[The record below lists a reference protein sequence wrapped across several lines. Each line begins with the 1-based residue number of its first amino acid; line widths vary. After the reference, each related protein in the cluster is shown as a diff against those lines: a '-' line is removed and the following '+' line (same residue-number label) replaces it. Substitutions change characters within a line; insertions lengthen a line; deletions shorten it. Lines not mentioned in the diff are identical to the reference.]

1 MPKPKELTENQK
13 RLLTEV
19 VQHFSKEDVE
29 VRERQIR
36 TWRQLKFLW
45 EGFSRIYYSDI
56 AHDWRIWDA
65 QLQSEDDS
73 NQANYDKT
81 INIFRAY
88 LESIIAAL
96 SVTVPPIKCYP
107 DDADNALDLL
117 TAKAGDKISQLIYRH
132 NDVPHVWLHA
142 LFIHYTEGMVAA
154 YTYSKSDEKYGTY
167 EEKQTRDEEE
177 LKDYLKCPNCGFE
190 REKETDE
197 FMPTS
202 CPECEYGNGIDDE
215 LNGPELGLQEETR
228 SLTVTKIVGVTK
240 KAKSRQ
246 CIECYGGLYVKV
258 PVYAKRQED
267 CPYLIFNY
275 ETHYALARERF
286 PDIRE
291 KIQPSGPYDPYE
303 KWGRLNPQYQGEY
316 PLNNVTVKSAWLRT
330 SAFEILNEADCNEL
344 KGLFPYG
351 VKVIHV
357 GDTFAEAEGESLD
370 DCWTLTL
377 NPLSDFIHSDPPG
390 LLLVSL
396 QEITNDL
403 ISLILQTIEHGI
415 PQTFADPSVLN
426 FEGYRQLEATPGSIY
441 PATPK
446 SGKSMQDAFY
456 EIKTATLSAEVMPV
470 LEQTQSFAQLVSG
483 ALPSLFGGQLD
494 GSKTASEYSMSKAQA
509 LQRLQTTWKVF
520 TIWWKQIFGKVIPA
534 YIKDIVEDERLVEQD
549 EQGNFVNTFIR
560 MAELQGKIGNIELEA
575 NENLPMTW
583 TQQRDVIMQLLQANN
598 PQILATLA
606 VPENLP
612 MIREALGLV
621 DFFMPGEDDRN
632 KQFDEIKQLLN
643 SEPLSVPPDPMM
655 AEQAMAMGGEDLP
668 ETQEPSVEVD
678 PIFDNHAIQF
688 EICRKWIISE
698 AGRLAKTEN
707 PNGYT
712 NVLLHAQMH
721 HQFLL
726 QSQAMG
732 EGAPPIAGP
741 TEQDREAPIQGEENV
756 QVQ

>member
-13 RLLTEV
+13 RLLSEV
-19 VQHFSKEDVE
+19 VQHFQKEDQE

-45 EGFSRIYYSDI
+45 EGFSNIYYSEV
-56 AHDWRIWDA
+56 AHDWRIWDSQRDNEDNDQA
-65 QLQSEDDS
+65 SYDQSV
-73 NQANYDKT
+73 
-81 INIFRAY
+81 NIFRTY
-88 LESIIAAL
+88 LESLIAAL

-117 TAKAGDKISQLIYRH
+117 TAKAGDKISQLVYRH
-132 NDVPHVWLHA
+132 NDVAFLWLHA
-142 LFIHYTEGMVAA
+142 LFIHYTEGMVAC
-154 YTYSKSDEKYGTY
+154 YSYSKEDEKYGTY
-167 EEKQTRDEEE
+167 EAKQTKDEEE
-177 LKDYLKCPNCGFE
+177 LKDYLICPNCGFE

-197 FMPTS
+197 FMPAA
-202 CPECEYGNGIDDE
+202 CPECEFGKGFDE
-215 LNGPELGLQEETR
+215 FNQPEPGMQEEQRT
-228 SLTVTKIVGVTK
+228 LTVTKIVGVTK

-246 CIECYGGLYVKV
+246 CLECYGGLYVKI

-286 PDIRE
+286 KNIRD
-291 KIQPSGPYDPYE
+291 KISPSGPYEPYE
-303 KWGRLNPQYQGEY
+303 KWGRTSPQYQGEY
-316 PLNNVTVKSAWLRT
+316 PINNVTVRSAWLRT
-330 SAFEILNEADCNEL
+330 SAFEILTEADCDEL
-344 KGLFPYG
+344 KSLFPYG
-351 VKVIHV
+351 VKVVHV
-357 GDTFAEAEGESLD
+357 GDEFAEAVGESLD
-370 DCWTLTL
+370 DCWTLTS

-390 LLLVSL
+390 LLLVGL
-396 QEITNDL
+396 QEITGDL
-403 ISLILQTIEHGI
+403 VSLTKQTIEHGI

-456 EIKTATLSAEVMPV
+456 EIKTATLSAEVLPFFQQI
-470 LEQTQSFAQLVSG
+470 QTLAQLVSG
-483 ALPSLFGGQLD
+483 ALPSLFGGQMD
-494 GSKTASEYSMSKAQA
+494 GSKTASEYSMSRAQA
-509 LQRLQTTWKVF
+509 LQRLQTTWKTF

-560 MAELQGKIGNIELEA
+560 MAELQGKIGSIELEA

-583 TQQRDVIMQLLQANN
+583 TQQRDIIMQLLQSNN
-598 PQILATLA
+598 PQILNTLA

-612 MIREALGLV
+612 MIREALGLT

-655 AEQAMAMGGEDLP
+655 AEQAMAMGQEP
-668 ETQEPSVEVD
+668 QETQEPSVEVD

-698 AGRLAKTEN
+698 TGRLAKTEN

-756 QVQ
+756 EQVQ